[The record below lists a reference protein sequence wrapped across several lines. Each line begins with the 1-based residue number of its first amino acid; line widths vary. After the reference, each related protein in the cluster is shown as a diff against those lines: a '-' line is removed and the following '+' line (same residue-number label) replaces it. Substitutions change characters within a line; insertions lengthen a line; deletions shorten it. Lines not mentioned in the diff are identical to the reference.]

1 MFRTKFVR
9 VRILHTQ
16 NISGTSVS
24 KETGG
29 VGRGDPKFRA
39 LNTVVVYNPSKIETR
54 VRFPECASYF
64 FQIIPFYET
73 I

>member
-1 MFRTKFVR
+1 M
-9 VRILHTQ
+9 RILHTQ

-39 LNTVVVYNPSKIETR
+39 LNTVVVYKPSKFETR

-64 FQIIPFYET
+64 YMYSKFHFMRQYNSLIK
-73 I
+73 